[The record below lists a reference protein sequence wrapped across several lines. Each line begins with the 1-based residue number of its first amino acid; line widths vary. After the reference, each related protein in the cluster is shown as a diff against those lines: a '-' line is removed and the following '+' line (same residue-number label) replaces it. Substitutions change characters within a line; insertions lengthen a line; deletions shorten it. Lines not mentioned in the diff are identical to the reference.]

1 VQHPAHARVVVGRDQ
16 DRVAL
21 AQPELADAEAQR
33 VAGVRDVAAVAIGEG
48 EREPRQP
55 RTKDGARR
63 ERRDDAEAM
72 AHST

>member
-1 VQHPAHARVVVGRDQ
+1 VVRRDE
-16 DRVAL
+16 DRIAL
-21 AQPELADAEAQR
+21 AEPELADAEAQR
-33 VAGVRDVAAVAIGEG
+33 VAGVRGESAVAIGEG